1 MNSNE
6 TTTTTEPVDE
16 RHGVPSASYMHRIS
30 NCPASFKLGRLFRDP
45 RTRDSDSGDVTHK
58 AIELWPDPVPGLD
71 HHQLQ
76 TVEMC
81 VDWRNELLDNWIG
94 EGDYTSH
101 RERRIGLTILGK
113 CIDVEDGKKLRLVF
127 SGKAD
132 YTAISADGKN
142 GLVIDYKTLHG
153 DHPAADVNDQ
163 LRSLAVLLFLRHN
176 LESVRV
182 AIVQPWKGRP
192 TVADYDL
199 ESLKAAHAW
208 VIESLKAER
217 ESQPEQ
223 TKVGDWCQHCPARVK
238 CLQKPV
244 LDIVSAATQGIE
256 HLDPETVKK
265 AIWARA
271 AELPDSELAER
282 YKGLPMIGW
291 YLNAIEGNARAR
303 AIEGGSFADY
313 YTTKETK
320 PKEQIDDVKK
330 VWGRLAALGTSADD
344 FTAQCKTSKK
354 GVALLARKA
363 TGLKGKA
370 LDIEIA
376 KVLEGAVKL
385 GKPTIKLVA
394 AGAAIEDGDDDNEEE
409 VEE

>member
-1 MNSNE
+1 MSNE
-6 TTTTTEPVDE
+6 TTTTIEPVDE
-16 RHGVPSASYMHRIS
+16 RHGVPSASGMFRTS
-30 NCPASFKLGRLFRDP
+30 NCPPSFKLAKFFKDP
-45 RTRDSDSGDVTHK
+45 RTKDSDSGDVMHK
-58 AIELWPDPVPGLD
+58 AIELWPDPEAQVGLD

-76 TVEMC
+76 TVDMC
-81 VDWRNELLDNWIG
+81 IDWRNELLDNWIG

-101 RERRIGLTILGK
+101 KERRIGLTILGK
-113 CIDVEDGKKLRLVF
+113 CVDVEDGKKLRLVF

-132 YTAISADGKN
+132 YTAISADGKH

-163 LRSLAVLLFLRHN
+163 LRSLAVLLHLRHN

-182 AIVQPWKGRP
+182 AIVQPWKGKP

-199 ESLKAAHAW
+199 EALKAAHAW
-208 VIESLKAER
+208 VLESLKAER
-217 ESQPEQ
+217 ESTPEQ
-223 TKVGDWCQHCPARVK
+223 TKIGEWCQHCPARVK

-244 LDIVSAATQGIE
+244 LATVESKTQGIE
-256 HLDPETVKK
+256 HLDPETAKK

-271 AELPDSELAER
+271 AELSDDELASR
-282 YKGLPMIGW
+282 YKGLPIISW
-291 YLNAIEGNARAR
+291 YAHAIEGNARAR
-303 AIEGGSFADY
+303 AIEGGSFAAY
-313 YTTKETK
+313 YTTKETN
-320 PKEQIDDVKK
+320 PKESIDDVKK

-344 FTAQCKTSKK
+344 FTAQCKTTKK

-370 LDIEIA
+370 LEAEIS
-376 KVLEGAVKL
+376 KILDGAVKK

-394 AGAAIEDGDDDNEEE
+394 AGAAIEDGDDDGEE